1 MNIPIQRQTLGRLAV
16 MAVAGLLFAFLVPL
30 QGDSVSD
37 SGRAAAA
44 FFMVGLGL
52 VLVMQAAARRRQL
65 HADVAFEL
73 NKLRRIYHICKNM
86 SAADDRFRPWF
97 TEIHG
102 HLLAYLASFGG
113 KKFSQ
118 YEESNALFRKLSYH
132 VYTVPELTSAKDQAL
147 YTDLLTT
154 TGAIAETRQR
164 LVETRDN
171 RLSAYGWTVF
181 LLAVLGHVIVTL
193 QSTHDV
199 TAERV
204 IAGVA
209 IVAGLLL
216 VDLLW
221 EVDSLEAEQTVF
233 PQRYA
238 DNVAR
243 LELTRRD

>member
-1 MNIPIQRQTLGRLAV
+1 MNIPIPRKTFARLAIMTV
-16 MAVAGLLFAFLVPL
+16 GGLLFAFLVPL

-52 VLVMQAAARRRQL
+52 LLVMQAVARRNKL
-65 HADVAFEL
+65 HTDVAFEL
-73 NKLRRIYHICKNM
+73 NKLRRIYHICRNM
-86 SAADDRFRPWF
+86 SAVDDRFRPWF

-102 HLLAYLASFGG
+102 HLLAYLSSFGG
-113 KKFSQ
+113 KTFNQ
-118 YEESNALFRKLSYH
+118 YEQSNALYRKLSYH
-132 VYTVPELTSAKDQAL
+132 VYTVPELTSPKDQVLFA
-147 YTDLLTT
+147 DLLAT
-154 TGAIAETRQR
+154 TGAIAEARQR
-164 LVETRDN
+164 IVETRDN

-181 LLAVLGHVIVTL
+181 LLAVMGHIIVTL

-199 TAERV
+199 LAERV

-209 IVAGLLL
+209 IVLGLLL

-233 PQRYA
+233 PKRYA
-238 DNVAR
+238 DNIAR
-243 LELTRRD
+243 LELTRHD